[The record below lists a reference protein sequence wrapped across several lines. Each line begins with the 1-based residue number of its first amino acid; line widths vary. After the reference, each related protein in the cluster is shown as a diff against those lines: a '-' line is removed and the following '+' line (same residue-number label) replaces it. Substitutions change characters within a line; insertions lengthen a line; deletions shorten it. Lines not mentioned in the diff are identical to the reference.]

1 MSKAK
6 RKRVKRKQG
15 KRKGNRKEASN
26 VNKGQLRVSILV
38 LLFLLSII
46 GYVVYTAI
54 LITGIEKNDPLEENG
69 SSAYLLSST
78 SSDDLDKTLW
88 IFEEGEGDDKKIT
101 EAFLVA
107 SNREKNFLLNIYI
120 PGWIRFSLAEE
131 EFGNALTVSNF
142 RYAGEFLNEGRGIE
156 YAIWQFEQMLGTKID
171 SYIWIGKREQS
182 LYSEVFGYYKD
193 PKGTYGY
200 DFSKEDFAQ
209 NTLLLDNF
217 VSEYSF
223 LGIILHPQK
232 VSGIGDG
239 IISNRSFTDVLGKI
253 ISTRKEL
260 RRSEKYIIDLGN
272 TKYID
277 EELSNAGGLSYYL
290 NSSKYDGVLREYF
303 LNILDR
309 ELEKERV
316 RVEVY
321 NGSGISGA
329 ASQMARRIENSGCDI
344 VRYENAPDFLEHTVL
359 YIPDEERFKNSVA
372 IVKEVVGTNVEV
384 LNSRPQFMTTG
395 DIVVVLGRDI
405 ERIYSF

>member
-15 KRKGNRKEASN
+15 KRKGNRKKASN

-38 LLFLLSII
+38 ILFLLSII

-69 SSAYLLSST
+69 SSSYLLSST

-171 SYIWIGKREQS
+171 SYIWIGEREQS
-182 LYSEVFGYYKD
+182 LYSEAFGYYKD

-209 NTLLLDNF
+209 NTLLLDSF

-232 VSGIGDG
+232 VSSIGEG
-239 IISNRSFTDVLGKI
+239 IISNRSFADVLGKI

>member
-6 RKRVKRKQG
+6 RKRVKRKQV
-15 KRKGNRKEASN
+15 KRKGNRKKASN

-38 LLFLLSII
+38 ILFLLSII

-69 SSAYLLSST
+69 SSSYLLSST

-171 SYIWIGKREQS
+171 SYIWIGEREQS

-209 NTLLLDNF
+209 NTLLLDSF

-232 VSGIGDG
+232 VSSIGEG
-239 IISNRSFTDVLGKI
+239 IISNRSFADVLGKI
-253 ISTRKEL
+253 INTRKEL

-344 VRYENAPDFLEHTVL
+344 VRYENAPDLLEHTVL

>member
-15 KRKGNRKEASN
+15 KRKGNRKKASN

-209 NTLLLDNF
+209 NTLLLDSF

-239 IISNRSFTDVLGKI
+239 IISNRSFADILGKI

-277 EELSNAGGLSYYL
+277 EKLSNAGGLSYYL

-344 VRYENAPDFLEHTVL
+344 VRYENAPDLLEHTVL

>member
-69 SSAYLLSST
+69 SSSYLLSST

-232 VSGIGDG
+232 VSSIGDG
-239 IISNRSFTDVLGKI
+239 IISNRSFADILGKI

-277 EELSNAGGLSYYL
+277 EKLSNAGGLSYYL

-344 VRYENAPDFLEHTVL
+344 VRYENAPDLLEHTVL

>member
-6 RKRVKRKQG
+6 RKRVKRKQV
-15 KRKGNRKEASN
+15 KRKGNRKKASN

-239 IISNRSFTDVLGKI
+239 IISNRSFADILGKI

-277 EELSNAGGLSYYL
+277 EKLSNAGGLSYYL

-344 VRYENAPDFLEHTVL
+344 VRYENAPDLLEHTVL

>member
-1 MSKAK
+1 
-6 RKRVKRKQG
+6 
-15 KRKGNRKEASN
+15 
-26 VNKGQLRVSILV
+26 
-38 LLFLLSII
+38 
-46 GYVVYTAI
+46 
-54 LITGIEKNDPLEENG
+54 
-69 SSAYLLSST
+69 
-78 SSDDLDKTLW
+78 
-88 IFEEGEGDDKKIT
+88 
-101 EAFLVA
+101 
-107 SNREKNFLLNIYI
+107 
-120 PGWIRFSLAEE
+120 
-131 EFGNALTVSNF
+131 
-142 RYAGEFLNEGRGIE
+142 
-156 YAIWQFEQMLGTKID
+156 
-171 SYIWIGKREQS
+171 
-182 LYSEVFGYYKD
+182 LYSEAFGYYKD

-209 NTLLLDNF
+209 NTLLLDSF

-232 VSGIGDG
+232 VSSIGEG
-239 IISNRSFTDVLGKI
+239 IISNRSFADVLGKI

>member
-239 IISNRSFTDVLGKI
+239 IISNRSFADILGKI

-290 NSSKYDGVLREYF
+290 NSSKYDGVLREYSLIF
-303 LNILDR
+303 W
-309 ELEKERV
+309 
-316 RVEVY
+316 
-321 NGSGISGA
+321 
-329 ASQMARRIENSGCDI
+329 IEN
-344 VRYENAPDFLEHTVL
+344 
-359 YIPDEERFKNSVA
+359 
-372 IVKEVVGTNVEV
+372 
-384 LNSRPQFMTTG
+384 
-395 DIVVVLGRDI
+395 
-405 ERIYSF
+405 

>member
-209 NTLLLDNF
+209 NTLLLDSF

-232 VSGIGDG
+232 VSSIGEG
-239 IISNRSFTDVLGKI
+239 IISNRSFADVLGKI

>member
-15 KRKGNRKEASN
+15 KRKGNRKKASN

-38 LLFLLSII
+38 ISFLLSII

-69 SSAYLLSST
+69 SSSYLLSST

-239 IISNRSFTDVLGKI
+239 IISNRSFADILGKI

-277 EELSNAGGLSYYL
+277 EKLSNAGGLSYYL

-344 VRYENAPDFLEHTVL
+344 VRYENAPDLLEHTVL

>member
-239 IISNRSFTDVLGKI
+239 IISNRSFADILGKI

-277 EELSNAGGLSYYL
+277 EKLSNAGGLSYYL

-344 VRYENAPDFLEHTVL
+344 VRYENAPDLLEHTVL

>member
-101 EAFLVA
+101 ETFLVA

-171 SYIWIGKREQS
+171 SYIWIGEREQS
-182 LYSEVFGYYKD
+182 LYSEAFGYYKD

-209 NTLLLDNF
+209 NTLLLDSF

-239 IISNRSFTDVLGKI
+239 IISNRSFADILGKI

-277 EELSNAGGLSYYL
+277 EKLSNAGGLSYYL

-344 VRYENAPDFLEHTVL
+344 VRYENAPDLLEHTVL